1 MKTSKRGIQWKK
13 DSGAYLQADLMKW
26 NLLVIS
32 FFITLVAQA
41 GHKPASSLSAKPF
54 TAASIGDFV
63 WQDLDRDG
71 RQDAGEMGL
80 KGITVFLQDNNGN
93 TLGSTVTDST
103 GHYLFS
109 GLDAEQGGRFYEV
122 LFKLPPG
129 FRFSPK
135 IGVIADP
142 SMNSDADEY
151 TGKTGLVLLMPGQA
165 KTDVDAGLISMS
177 GGTLPLHTLDLTTQL
192 QESKVTLRW
201 VAENEMETKYFI
213 VQRST
218 DGVNF
223 TDIVTKPM
231 TGPIN
236 IPTQYTLV
244 DDIQSLMAYTII
256 YYRIKAE
263 DNLQRY
269 AYSNIST
276 IRLAKGTGI
285 RTWPNPFVN
294 DISVTFYGLASGK
307 TDVTLT
313 DNSGKTAWS
322 GTFDTKRGVN
332 QLSVSGVGK
341 LLPGMYVI
349 TISERSS
356 SQRLVEK
363 LLK

>member
-1 MKTSKRGIQWKK
+1 
-13 DSGAYLQADLMKW
+13 MKW
-26 NLLVIS
+26 IFLVITY
-32 FFITLVAQA
+32 FTALAVQA
-41 GHKPASSLSAKPF
+41 GNTPPSSSTARPF
-54 TAASIGDFV
+54 TAASIGDYV

-80 KGITVFLQDNNGN
+80 KGIAVFLQDNNGN
-93 TLGSTVTDST
+93 TLSSTVTDST

-109 GLDAEQGGRFYEV
+109 GLDAEQAGRYYEI

-151 TGKTGLVLLMPGQA
+151 TGKSGLFVLMPGQA

-192 QESKVTLRW
+192 QEAKVTLRW

-223 TDIVTKPM
+223 TDVASRPM
-231 TGPIN
+231 SGPIN

-244 DDIQSLMAYTII
+244 DDIQSLLSYSII

-269 AYSNIST
+269 AYSNVST

-313 DNSGKTAWS
+313 DNKGKTAWS
-322 GTFDTKRGVN
+322 GTFDSKRGVN